1 MKLVYFHSNICGS
14 LLQKLI
20 LMTWLIVP
28 RGPKYASYLE
38 ICNVP
43 IQLEGKRVKLG
54 VLNSAMGAVVIT
66 LLNFTLDAELT
77 LDVAI
82 WQGEEGNFPSASPK
96 AASLLAVSPF

>member
-1 MKLVYFHSNICGS
+1 
-14 LLQKLI
+14 
-20 LMTWLIVP
+20 
-28 RGPKYASYLE
+28 
-38 ICNVP
+38 
-43 IQLEGKRVKLG
+43 
-54 VLNSAMGAVVIT
+54 MGAVVIT